1 MLYLHKFTFLLNY
14 FIINFMLLSSITGK
28 LISTVYKLKLVY
40 FVLPSGPS
48 SLSVNFTNELIEL
61 SLCLLWFNRCN
72 SFIRIL
78 EERYSNVIL
87 VSATKGRRDIT
98 VTSVGTGTE
107 KFNIVSNDHG
117 RT

>member
-78 EERYSNVIL
+78 EECYSRDL
-87 VSATKGRRDIT
+87 LSLQLKGEETLPLRL
-98 VTSVGTGTE
+98 
-107 KFNIVSNDHG
+107 
-117 RT
+117 